1 MRILSII
8 LDRPIPPT
16 TGQRVRNAHIWSELQ
31 RLGVEV
37 RVCCIDLALE
47 PGPPQGPP
55 GVETEFFRFDRD
67 PLPRRAWTMLFHSHH
82 EHFRSRALA
91 DRVDAIARDWKPDVI
106 HAEELRN
113 TFYWPKF
120 RGKSSAAIQ
129 TVTLHN
135 VESEL
140 QRRIGSAPFK
150 LGAPIFNHLHRR
162 SLLAFER
169 RALEMADLAF
179 AWSEYD
185 LKVYR
190 GLYPSVNWGVT
201 RNGAAARQVVPAPQV
216 AEPTVLLLGNLGYW
230 PNIQGLFWFLDE
242 IRPRLDPG
250 VRLTVAGSKATPEVR
265 AQLASEPAVRF
276 IDTPLELAPLFAE
289 AALTAVPLFEGSGT
303 RGRLLETLAHERVVV
318 TTTKGAEGIDLGDE
332 EGILIADDAESFARR
347 LAEALRDLPAR
358 AEAGRRGREAVL
370 ATFDWSVVA
379 AEMKADWEACLA
391 RTRAA
396 DPSAV

>member
-1 MRILSII
+1 MRLLSII

-16 TGQRVRNAHIWSELQ
+16 TGQRVRNAHIWTELQ

-37 RVCCIDLALE
+37 RVCCIDLAHD

-55 GVETEFFRFDRD
+55 EVPTEFFRFDRQ
-67 PLPRRAWTMLFHSHH
+67 PLPRRAWTLLFHSHH
-82 EHFRSRALA
+82 EHFRSQALA

-113 TFYWPKF
+113 TFYWPRF
-120 RGKSSAAIQ
+120 RGVECDAIQ

-140 QRRIGSAPFK
+140 QRRIGSAPFR
-150 LGAPIFNHLHRR
+150 LGAPLINRLHRR

-201 RNGAAARQVVPAPQV
+201 RNGAAARQVQPAPQV

-242 IRPRLDPG
+242 VRPRLGPE
-250 VRLTVAGSKATPEVR
+250 VRLTVAGSKVAPEVR
-265 AQLASEPAVRF
+265 VRMAAEPTIRF
-276 IDTPLELAPLFAE
+276 IDTPLDLAPLYAE

-303 RGRLLETLAHERVVV
+303 RGRLLETLAHERVVI
-318 TTTKGAEGIDLGDE
+318 TTTKGAEGIDLGGE
-332 EGILIADDAESFARR
+332 EGILIADDAETFARR
-347 LAEALRDLPAR
+347 LMDSLHDLPAR
-358 AEAGRRGREAVL
+358 AAAGRRGREAVL
-370 ATFDWSVVA
+370 AGFDWSVVA
-379 AEMKADWEACLA
+379 AEMKADWESCLA
-391 RTRAA
+391 RRAA
-396 DPSAV
+396 PASV

>member
-16 TGQRVRNAHIWSELQ
+16 TGQRVRNAYIWTELQ
-31 RLGVEV
+31 RLGADL
-37 RVCCIDLALE
+37 RVCCIDLAHE
-47 PGPPQGPP
+47 PGPPPGPP
-55 GVETEFFRFDRD
+55 GVETEFFRFDRE
-67 PLPRRAWTMLFHSHH
+67 PWPRRTWTMLAHSHH
-82 EHFRSRALA
+82 EHFRSRALVN
-91 DRVDAIARDWKPDVI
+91 RVDAIARDWKPDVI

-113 TFYWPKF
+113 TFYWPTF
-120 RGKSSAAIQ
+120 RGKPTAAIQ

-140 QRRIGSAPFK
+140 QRRIGTSPYR
-150 LGAPIFNHLHRR
+150 LGSSIVNRLHRR

-169 RALEMADLAF
+169 RALEMADIAF

-185 LKVYR
+185 REVYR
-190 GLYPSVNWGVT
+190 GLYPTVNWGVT
-201 RNGAAARQVVPAPQV
+201 RNGAAARQVAPAPQV
-216 AEPTVLLLGNLGYW
+216 AEPTILLLGNLGYW

-242 IRPRLDPG
+242 VRPRLARS
-250 VRLTVAGSKATPEVR
+250 VRLTVAGSKAAPEVR
-265 AQLASEPAVRF
+265 ARLASEPTVRF
-276 IDTPLELAPLFAE
+276 IDTPLDLAPLYAE

-318 TTTKGAEGIDLGDE
+318 TTTKGAEGIDLGDD

-347 LAEALRDLPAR
+347 LTQSLRDLPGR
-358 AEAGRRGREAVL
+358 ADAGRRGREAIL

-391 RTRAA
+391 RTRGA
-396 DPSAV
+396 DPAPV